1 LVSYNLL
8 NYFSFTYNNHNLFL
22 GVHCTHGFNRTGF
35 MIATY
40 LIETLDFDVTSALAQ
55 FAAAR

>member
-1 LVSYNLL
+1 M
-8 NYFSFTYNNHNLFL
+8 YNNHFFFYL

-40 LIETLDFDVTSALAQ
+40 LIEILDFDVTSAIAQ

>member
-1 LVSYNLL
+1 MKLNFKNL
-8 NYFSFTYNNHNLFL
+8 NLIIIFYL

-35 MIATY
+35 MIITY
-40 LIETLDFDVTSALAQ
+40 LIEELHFNVTSAITH

>member
-1 LVSYNLL
+1 MSLFL
-8 NYFSFTYNNHNLFL
+8 NGQKFYHFFVYL

-40 LIETLDFDVTSALAQ
+40 LIEILDFDVTSAIAQ